1 MRPTQPEA
9 GPEVLLLAGPNGA
22 GKTTS
27 SRLVVPPGM
36 DFVNADVVASRL
48 VAAGHPLRGLD
59 VAAGR
64 VVVAEVRR
72 LERERASFCVET
84 NLAAR
89 GLVRSI
95 RQWRAAGWQVR
106 LAFVAL
112 LIPELALARV
122 AERVEQ
128 GGHDVPEPVVRRRWQ
143 QGLWS
148 FFGLYTDLVDSWSL
162 TDNSGEQPVAVAREL
177 ALEAPRV
184 LDRDLW
190 ETYRRLGG
198 SGPG

>member
-1 MRPTQPEA
+1 MRPTQPKP

-36 DFVNADVVASRL
+36 DFVNADVVARHL

-64 VVVAEVRR
+64 VVVAEIRR

-84 NLAAR
+84 NLAGR

-95 RQWRAAGWQVR
+95 RMWRAAGWQVR

-112 LIPELALARV
+112 LSPELAVARV

-143 QGLWS
+143 QGLRS
-148 FFGLYTDLVDSWSL
+148 YFGLYIDLVDSWSL
-162 TDNSGEQPVAVAREL
+162 TDNSGEQPVAIARGL

-190 ETYRRLGG
+190 ETYRRLAGL
-198 SGPG
+198 GPG